1 MSKICSYAQG
11 FAQMRAQ
18 SEESGWN
25 LRYGDIAMIW
35 RGGCIIRAQFLQ
47 NIKEAYDQEPG
58 LENLLLDAY
67 FKEIVGDY
75 QSALRE
81 VVSVAI
87 KHGIPVPSFSS
98 AIAYY
103 DSYRAE
109 NLPANLIQA
118 QRDYFG
124 AHTYERKDKEGSFHT
139 NWF

>member
-1 MSKICSYAQG
+1 
-11 FAQMRAQ
+11 MRAQ
-18 SEESGWN
+18 SEESDWN

-47 NIKEAYDQEPG
+47 NIKDAYDRNPE
-58 LENLLLDAY
+58 LDNLLLDDY
-67 FKEIVGDY
+67 FNNIVGEY

-81 VVSVAI
+81 VVSVAV
-87 KHGIPVPSFSS
+87 KHGIPVPAFAS
-98 AIAYY
+98 AISYY
-103 DSYRAE
+103 DSYRSE
-109 NLPANLIQA
+109 NLSANLIQA